1 MEDIMAPGTARI
13 AVTLPSELR
22 SAVDQAVREGGAK
35 SRNEL
40 MANALRR
47 ELAALERAAIDAA
60 FAEMAH
66 DLDYQEESRRL
77 TAEFESSD
85 WEAFQLGENRR

>member
-1 MEDIMAPGTARI
+1 MTSNTARI

-22 SAVDQAVREGGAK
+22 LAVDQAVREGRAK

-47 ELAALERAAIDAA
+47 ELAALERAAIDAD
-60 FAEMAH
+60 FALMAQ
-66 DLDYQEESRRL
+66 DQTYQEEARRL

-85 WEAFQLGENRR
+85 WEAFQTGELRG